1 MSWLGSQQGSTY
13 CNAQRLPKRP
23 NLLRTTLSHERL
35 RVRACLAKYAIC
47 HHLLHLQHGV
57 QAADPARLDHIYT
70 NTHAT
75 LVLTI
80 HALIR
85 LPQQYIG
92 TAKRHIA
99 LEQFRISCDIGYE
112 KRSRLLG

>member
-1 MSWLGSQQGSTY
+1 VFRYIRDL
-13 CNAQRLPKRP
+13 
-23 NLLRTTLSHERL
+23 
-35 RVRACLAKYAIC
+35 C
-47 HHLLHLQHGV
+47 HHLLHLQHAV

-92 TAKRHIA
+92 TAKMHIA
-99 LEQFRISCDIGYE
+99 LDQFRISFNIGYE

>member
-1 MSWLGSQQGSTY
+1 MYHAVSPAHG
-13 CNAQRLPKRP
+13 P
-23 NLLRTTLSHERL
+23 NEY
-35 RVRACLAKYAIC
+35 VRAWPKVFSTRFVRIDVWVFRYVRDLC

-70 NTHAT
+70 KTHAT

-85 LPQQYIG
+85 LPQKYIG

-99 LEQFRISCDIGYE
+99 LEQFRISFDIGYE

>member
-1 MSWLGSQQGSTY
+1 MSWLGSHQGSRY

-23 NLLRTTLSHERL
+23 NLPRTTLSHLHEGL

-47 HHLLHLQHGV
+47 QHLLHLQHGV
-57 QAADPARLDHIYT
+57 QSADPARPDHIYT

-99 LEQFRISCDIGYE
+99 LNQFRISFDI
-112 KRSRLLG
+112 